1 MMTLNRIRPVLTI
14 AASALLLL
22 CGGVIAASDTS
33 GASANGTAP
42 SGQDQSQSPW
52 IELKGT
58 SAPDPKHGKY
68 IFQTKADCMG
78 CHGWPGDGVTGK
90 SPRLPAGA
98 NLRETQLDANTMI
111 QIVSCGIPTT
121 AMPYHDSDAYQ
132 DKRCYGET
140 MADFKGQ
147 TPPQSGHFLSNQ
159 DIIDVVA
166 YVQQKIKGRGPISKA
181 ECEAFFQPGAAACRY
196 IK

>member
-1 MMTLNRIRPVLTI
+1 MTPNRIRLSLAT
-14 AASALLLL
+14 AASVMLLL
-22 CGGVIAASDTS
+22 GGAGVAASDNS
-33 GASANGTAP
+33 GAETNGAAP

-58 SAPDPKHGKY
+58 KAPSIDHGKY
-68 IFQTKADCMG
+68 VFQTKADCMS
-78 CHGWPGDGVTGK
+78 CHGWPGDGMTGK
-90 SPRLPAGA
+90 SPRMPTGA
-98 NLRETQLDANTMI
+98 NLRVTQLDTNSMI

-121 AMPYHDSDAYQ
+121 AMPYHDSGAYK
-132 DKRCYGET
+132 DERCYGQT

-147 TPPQSGHFLSNQ
+147 TPPAPGHFLSNQ

-166 YVQQKIKGRGPISKA
+166 YVQQKIKGRGPITKA
-181 ECEAFFQPGAAACRY
+181 ECEAFFHPGAAACRY